1 MSRILTLR
9 FLALFVLVVLQLNLI
24 ILLRG
29 EPDESMRSAQ
39 IAAWVILLYSLFIF
53 SLGLRNFLRVWKK
66 DQKQSIDL
74 DASRNQLVTLDGQLR
89 KQVGA
94 WLHGSVQSKLMKI
107 AREVRGL
114 DAAKANEIA
123 NELDEFV
130 ENEIRNYSHQLFP
143 PALNISLQVGL
154 SELCEGSAELEMDP
168 SLTEQADS
176 GIRLDQRVLPHESK
190 DVPNRLVLPTSI
202 LYAIYR
208 VVEEALSN
216 AKKKQS
222 TTKIT
227 VRVEVLGNKIKIVVN
242 DNGEKLMSNSEGGLG
257 TTLFDVF
264 AKQFGGTWSLRNT
277 TDGVAFQTE
286 YYFEPK
292 TVRNE
297 LLTKVKSR
305 E

>member
-1 MSRILTLR
+1 VSRILTLR

>member
-1 MSRILTLR
+1 VSRILTLR

-176 GIRLDQRVLPHESK
+176 GIRLDQRVLPRESK